1 MVNEILM
8 KLICK
13 KCKKEVEINK
23 HRMRQKYC
31 NDCATKKSGTR
42 RPTKLPKNL

>member
-23 HRMRQKYC
+23 HRMRQSKVEQGDLQSC
-31 NDCATKKSGTR
+31 QKIF
-42 RPTKLPKNL
+42 NLQ